1 MSHRRRFVP
10 PRIVQPG
17 GGGWRFVTVVLVI
30 GALGVA
36 FAGGVLLGREE
47 AKAVAAGIQA
57 LGSERDAIAEQ
68 LAEAKRECAVLER
81 TRQIDIEANRTAQDE
96 LRKAQ
101 DERLALVKEVSFFRR
116 LIQEGGGGI
125 LRVQELNL
133 VEEDEPGEFI
143 YSFTVSQL
151 IQDFGESEGSIVLKV
166 AGKRDEKQTTIP
178 LSKLPGSEP
187 TTHKMNFRHFQNF
200 EGRIVLPDEFEPDN
214 LVIEIKPSSKKLLP
228 LTETFAWNVH
238 E

>member
-133 VEEDEPGEFI
+133 VEADEPGEFI

-166 AGKRDEKQTTIP
+166 AGKRDVKQTTIP